1 MFLKELYI
9 RNENSIIREITFKKG
24 VNFIVDET
32 PEGSSIQATGN
43 NVGKTTVLR
52 LIDYCLGGKG
62 KNIYQD
68 PEFNR
73 QSNTK
78 IESFLKKNNII
89 IAIVL
94 TDDIDDDNAS
104 EIVIERNFLSRK
116 KKVQSINGSAI
127 VNNKEFEKELKK
139 VIYNSFIDKP
149 TFRQIISKN
158 IRDEESRMKNIVK
171 VLNPY
176 TKNEEYEA
184 LYLFWL
190 GLEFDNLDRKY
201 LLLEEKKAEERLQR
215 RLLAESNSSLI
226 EQRLNF
232 VTKKIDELGKQKSE
246 FNLNENYGQ
255 DLENLNEVKLT
266 LSKFSTELS
275 RLEVRKELII
285 ESKEDLEKE
294 YSEIDIKQIQALYTK
309 AQSLIPN
316 IQVTFEETV
325 SFHNNLIQEK
335 IDYITKELPQIEEK
349 ILSLKVNINSLLIEE
364 KRLTEVLQKSGV
376 QEDLEVII
384 IELNKQ
390 YEHKGKLEEK
400 KRLWDISNAKLEQI
414 EEDLVVINRGIEEKD
429 KLIQERITKFNDFFS
444 EMSFKLYGEYY
455 LLSSQKNDKGYELL
469 VTNTEGNPSTGKKKG
484 QIAAFDFAYLEF
496 ADKLGIKHLNFIMHD
511 QLESMHDNQINT
523 LVDVANEINGQYIV
537 PILRDK
543 IPSNLSLGDMER
555 LSLSQEE
562 KLFKLA

>member
-335 IDYITKELPQIEEK
+335 
-349 ILSLKVNINSLLIEE
+349 
-364 KRLTEVLQKSGV
+364 
-376 QEDLEVII
+376 
-384 IELNKQ
+384 
-390 YEHKGKLEEK
+390 
-400 KRLWDISNAKLEQI
+400 
-414 EEDLVVINRGIEEKD
+414 
-429 KLIQERITKFNDFFS
+429 
-444 EMSFKLYGEYY
+444 
-455 LLSSQKNDKGYELL
+455 
-469 VTNTEGNPSTGKKKG
+469 
-484 QIAAFDFAYLEF
+484 
-496 ADKLGIKHLNFIMHD
+496 
-511 QLESMHDNQINT
+511 
-523 LVDVANEINGQYIV
+523 
-537 PILRDK
+537 
-543 IPSNLSLGDMER
+543 
-555 LSLSQEE
+555 
-562 KLFKLA
+562 